1 MKYQMRPA
9 MFAIDPRI
17 DRQQR
22 VELMAGKQSR
32 LFIFFNQ
39 LHLLQIICYLKWD
52 EPKFP
57 VINGS
62 IFLVQIRAYSHFME
76 SLSNYG
82 LLDQRNV
89 TKPLGPNTKS
99 EKGPLNY

>member
-62 IFLVQIRAYSHFME
+62 ILYRSVHILISWRVYPIMG
-76 SLSNYG
+76 Y
-82 LLDQRNV
+82 
-89 TKPLGPNTKS
+89 
-99 EKGPLNY
+99 